1 MKGNKNMKRVLA
13 IMLAVALLTVMA
25 GCSQNEQPKD
35 PQMQTTAA
43 PAVEK
48 TDAPAEDTTAAPE
61 EETTAAAEDTTAPE
75 QAIDED
81 GFSFVYQGVTLVPGN
96 AFDSA
101 ALPEAESVFQVPSC
115 AIEGTDNV
123 YNYGTI
129 EVTAFDDGN
138 GEVIYSV
145 YIMDANTPTNEGLY
159 IGDTL
164 DHIVAAYGE
173 DYTQESGQV
182 TYQKGNTLLVIV
194 LDGDYVASIDF
205 RWAV

>member
-1 MKGNKNMKRVLA
+1 MKRMIAVLLSLL
-13 IMLAVALLTVMA
+13 MLFALTACGEPADKTVTPTGTVAD
-25 GCSQNEQPKD
+25 N
-35 PQMQTTAA
+35 TAA
-43 PAVEK
+43 A
-48 TDAPAEDTTAAPE
+48 DD
-61 EETTAAAEDTTAPE
+61 TTAAAEDTTAAAE
-75 QAIDED
+75 DTTAGSDELEP
-81 GFSFVYQGVTLVPGN
+81 GFAFTFEGVELTPGQ
-96 AFDSA
+96 AFDAA
-101 ALPEAESVFQVPSC
+101 ALPEANSVYQVPSC

-173 DYTQESGQV
+173 DYTREGNQI
-182 TYQKGNTLLVIV
+182 TYQKGDTLLIII
-194 LDGDYVASIDF
+194 LGGEYVQSIDF
-205 RWAV
+205 RWDA

>member
-1 MKGNKNMKRVLA
+1 MKRMIAVLLSLL
-13 IMLAVALLTVMA
+13 MLFALTACGEPADKTETPTGTVAD
-25 GCSQNEQPKD
+25 N
-35 PQMQTTAA
+35 TTA
-43 PAVEK
+43 
-48 TDAPAEDTTAAPE
+48 AEDTTTAE
-61 EETTAAAEDTTAPE
+61 DTTAAAEDTTAGADE
-75 QAIDED
+75 QEP
-81 GFSFVYQGVTLVPGN
+81 GFVFTFEGVELTPGQ
-96 AFDSA
+96 AFDAA
-101 ALPEAESVFQVPSC
+101 ALPEANSVYQVPSC

-173 DYTQESGQV
+173 DYTREGNQI
-182 TYQKGNTLLVIV
+182 TYQKGDTLLIII
-194 LDGDYVASIDF
+194 LGGEYVQSIDF
-205 RWAV
+205 RWDA

>member
-1 MKGNKNMKRVLA
+1 MKKIIA
-13 IMLAVALLTVMA
+13 IMLSILMLLALTA
-25 GCSQNEQPKD
+25 CGEPAEQPNTTTNAAEN
-35 PQMQTTAA
+35 TTANTA
-43 PAVEK
+43 DDTTP
-48 TDAPAEDTTAAPE
+48 PEDTTAAQNTDGQ
-61 EETTAAAEDTTAPE
+61 ET
-75 QAIDED
+75 
-81 GFSFVYQGVTLVPGN
+81 GFVFTFEGVELTPGQ
-96 AFDSA
+96 AFDAA
-101 ALPEAESVFQVPSC
+101 ALPEANSVYQVPSC

-173 DYTQESGQV
+173 DYTREGNQI
-182 TYQKGNTLLVIV
+182 TYQKGDTLLIII
-194 LDGDYVASIDF
+194 LGGEYVQSIDF
-205 RWAV
+205 RWNA

>member
-13 IMLAVALLTVMA
+13 ILLTIALLTVLV
-25 GCSQNEQPKD
+25 GCDKKEQPKD
-35 PQMQTTAA
+35 TQAQTTAA
-43 PAVEK
+43 PAVE
-48 TDAPAEDTTAAPE
+48 TTNAPE
-61 EETTAAAEDTTAPE
+61 EETTVVPEETTAPE
-75 QAIDED
+75 QVVDED
-81 GFSFVYQGVTLVPGN
+81 VFSFTYQGVALVPGN

-101 ALPEAESVFQVPSC
+101 ALPEAESVYQVPSC

-123 YNYGTI
+123 YSYGDI
-129 EVTAFDDGN
+129 EVTAFNDGS

-145 YIMDANTPTNEGLY
+145 YIVDANTPTAEGLY

-164 DHIVAAYGE
+164 DQVIAVYGE
-173 DYTQESGQV
+173 DYTQENGQV
-182 TYQKGNTLLVIV
+182 TYQKGDTLLVII

>member
-13 IMLAVALLTVMA
+13 ILLTIALLTVLV
-25 GCSQNEQPKD
+25 GCDKKEQPKD
-35 PQMQTTAA
+35 TQAQTTAA
-43 PAVEK
+43 PAVE
-48 TDAPAEDTTAAPE
+48 TTNAPE
-61 EETTAAAEDTTAPE
+61 EETTVAPEETTAPE
-75 QAIDED
+75 QVVDED
-81 GFSFVYQGVTLVPGN
+81 VFSFTYQGVALVPGN

-101 ALPEAESVFQVPSC
+101 ALPEAESVYQVPSC

-123 YNYGTI
+123 YSYGDI
-129 EVTAFDDGN
+129 EVTAFNDGS

-145 YIMDANTPTNEGLY
+145 YIVDANTPTAEGLY

-164 DHIVAAYGE
+164 DQVIAVYGE
-173 DYTQESGQV
+173 DYTQENGQV
-182 TYQKGNTLLVIV
+182 TYQKGNTLLVII

>member
-1 MKGNKNMKRVLA
+1 MKKIIA
-13 IMLAVALLTVMA
+13 IMLSVLMLLALTACGEPADKTETPTGTVAD
-25 GCSQNEQPKD
+25 N
-35 PQMQTTAA
+35 TTA
-43 PAVEK
+43 V
-48 TDAPAEDTTAAPE
+48 EDTTTAE
-61 EETTAAAEDTTAPE
+61 DTTAAAEDTTAGSDE
-75 QAIDED
+75 QEP
-81 GFSFVYQGVTLVPGN
+81 GFVFTFEGVELTPGQ
-96 AFDSA
+96 AFDAA
-101 ALPEAESVFQVPSC
+101 ALPEANSVYQVPSC

-173 DYTQESGQV
+173 DYTREGNQI
-182 TYQKGNTLLVIV
+182 TYQKGDTLLIII
-194 LDGDYVASIDF
+194 LGGEYVQSIDF
-205 RWAV
+205 RWDA

>member
-13 IMLAVALLTVMA
+13 ILLATLLLIGLV
-25 GCSQNEQPKD
+25 GCGQNEQPKD

-43 PAVEK
+43 PAVEE

-61 EETTAAAEDTTAPE
+61 EETTAAAEETTAPE

-123 YNYGTI
+123 YSYGDI
-129 EVTAFDDGN
+129 EVTAFNDGN

-145 YIMDANTPTNEGLY
+145 YIVDANTPTAEGLY

-164 DHIVAAYGE
+164 DQVIAVYGE
-173 DYTQESGQV
+173 DYTQENGQV
-182 TYQKGNTLLVIV
+182 TYQKGNTLLVII
-194 LDGDYVASIDF
+194 LDGDYVASVDF

>member
-1 MKGNKNMKRVLA
+1 MKKIIA
-13 IMLAVALLTVMA
+13 IMLSVLMLLAL
-25 GCSQNEQPKD
+25 
-35 PQMQTTAA
+35 TACGE
-43 PAVEK
+43 PADK
-48 TDAPAEDTTAAPE
+48 PADTTTEAVG
-61 EETTAAAEDTTAPE
+61 DTTDDTTGAADDTTVGQDTDNLEP
-75 QAIDED
+75 
-81 GFSFVYQGVTLVPGN
+81 GFFFTFEGVELTPGQ
-96 AFDSA
+96 AFDAA
-101 ALPEAESVFQVPSC
+101 ALPEANSVYQVPSC

-173 DYTQESGQV
+173 DYTREGNQI
-182 TYQKGNTLLVIV
+182 TYQKGDTLLIII
-194 LDGDYVASIDF
+194 LGGEYVQSIDF
-205 RWAV
+205 RWDA